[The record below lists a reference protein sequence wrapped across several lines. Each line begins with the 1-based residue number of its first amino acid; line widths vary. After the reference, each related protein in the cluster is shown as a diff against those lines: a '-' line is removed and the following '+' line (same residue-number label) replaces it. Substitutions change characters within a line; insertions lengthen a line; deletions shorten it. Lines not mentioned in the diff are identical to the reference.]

1 MKTSAIL
8 VALAASMSAS
18 AYTITFKNQCN
29 YAVWPAVG
37 KAPQGQVDNS
47 VRFGAKLN
55 PGENISWNI
64 DGHQLGIRGWGR
76 TGCDA
81 NGANCA
87 TVRLYGD
94 NGQWGGERTYWNLS
108 FVGGS
113 VNIPARL
120 SATDGQSVTCTSNS
134 CPTDQAYHQDGDDA
148 AVRNSPISA
157 SFTHTFCP

>member
-1 MKTSAIL
+1 MVLSTYELAGACNGGLVCNDAGITAKAIY
-8 VALAASMSAS
+8 SE
-18 AYTITFKNQCN
+18 Y
-29 YAVWPAVG
+29 G
-37 KAPQGQVDNS
+37 
-47 VRFGAKLN
+47 
-55 PGENISWNI
+55 
-64 DGHQLGIRGWGR
+64 
-76 TGCDA
+76 
-81 NGANCA
+81 
-87 TVRLYGD
+87 YGD